1 MLPTSYSAS
10 LFDVFCRLRVFLW
23 ITCVLF
29 CCWVGLFGS
38 LDGVVGWVLVGFLLV
53 AGKLS
58 TGADFLVLPLVFP
71 VISY

>member
-1 MLPTSYSAS
+1 M
-10 LFDVFCRLRVFLW
+10 
-23 ITCVLF
+23 LF

-58 TGADFLVLPLVFP
+58 TGADFLGLPLVFP
-71 VISY
+71 VISS

>member
-10 LFDVFCRLRVFLW
+10 LFDVFLWLRVFLW

-29 CCWVGLFGS
+29 CCVVGGFGS
-38 LDGVVGWVLVGFLLV
+38 LDGPLRWVLVGFLLV

-58 TGADFLVLPLVFP
+58 TGAVFLGLPLVFTL
-71 VISY
+71 ICY